1 MKKRT
6 TPNNRSHGAFT
17 LIELLVVIA
26 IIAILA
32 ALLLPALARAKEQS
46 NQTKC
51 RTNLKQLCLG
61 MSMYLNDF
69 LDVYPADAS
78 RNTYMFQPEDWI
90 YWRLGAD
97 TDIYN
102 GVLETI
108 DKSPVVMDLGTKVT
122 TNLFMC
128 PDDINNTDRINVV
141 GDPEYWFS
149 YSMVGNGLDGN
160 NINQGLTSVQENEEN
175 NVGNW
180 FPFKNS
186 QVTRPVTILNF
197 TEEDTL
203 PVTGRVDSPAQY
215 PANGLGSSTS
225 MIDDGRMVPYGGPT
239 GGGNFL
245 TMRHDQNGAKGFA
258 DVSFVD
264 GHAALG
270 TWKLATN
277 VQFNTPLNTPLQ

>member
-1 MKKRT
+1 MNKRT
-6 TPNNRSHGAFT
+6 TPTNRSSGAFT

-51 RTNLKQLCLG
+51 RNNLKQLNLG

-69 LDVYPADAS
+69 LDIYPADAS
-78 RNTYMFQPEDWI
+78 RNTYNFQPEDWI
-90 YWRLGAD
+90 YWRTGAD

-108 DKSPVVMDLGTKVT
+108 DKSPVVIDLGTKAT
-122 TNLFMC
+122 TNLFRC
-128 PDDINNTDRINVV
+128 PDDINDSCRINSTYE
-141 GDPEYWFS
+141 GDPVYWFS

-160 NINQGLTSVQENEEN
+160 NINQGLTSVQENEQTTA
-175 NVGNW
+175 GNW
-180 FPFKNS
+180 YPFKNS
-186 QVTRPVTILNF
+186 QVLHPVRILNF

-203 PVTGRVDSPAQY
+203 PIPGGDAPFDY
-215 PANGLGSSTS
+215 PVNGLAASTS
-225 MIDDGRMVPYGGPT
+225 LIDDGRMVPYGGPT

-245 TMRHDQNGAKGFA
+245 TMRHDQSGAQGFA
-258 DVSFVD
+258 NLSYVD
-264 GHAALG
+264 GHVALG
-270 TWKLATN
+270 TWKVATN
-277 VQFNTPLNTPLQ
+277 ALNNTPRM